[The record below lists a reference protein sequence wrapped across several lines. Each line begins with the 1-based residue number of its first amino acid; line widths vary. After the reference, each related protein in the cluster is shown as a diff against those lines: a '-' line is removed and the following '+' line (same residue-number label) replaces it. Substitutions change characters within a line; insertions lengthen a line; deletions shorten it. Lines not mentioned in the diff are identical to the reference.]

1 MKPNRVNQ
9 CVQAKTAVN
18 QMSLIK
24 IFMLSVLIEGTI
36 ILARFVI
43 EGQLIA
49 KWSDIPLFI
58 AVLFGVSPYGQLCYR
73 WIKEKI
79 K

>member
-1 MKPNRVNQ
+1 
-9 CVQAKTAVN
+9 
-18 QMSLIK
+18 
-24 IFMLSVLIEGTI
+24 MLSVLTEGTI
-36 ILARFVI
+36 VLARFVI

-49 KWSDIPLFI
+49 KWSDIPLFM
-58 AVLFGVSPYGQLCYR
+58 AVMFGVSPYGQLCYR